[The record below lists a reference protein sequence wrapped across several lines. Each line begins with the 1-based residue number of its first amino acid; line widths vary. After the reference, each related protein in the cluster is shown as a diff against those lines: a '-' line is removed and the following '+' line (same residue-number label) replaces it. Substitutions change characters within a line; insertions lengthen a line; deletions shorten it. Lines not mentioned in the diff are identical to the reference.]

1 MVILTGAEY
10 RWCWCRAA
18 FSFNSPSGQQSL
30 IVTSVMLIVKIPS
43 RCNTVVTVVKVSNCS
58 DTLQCRH
65 CAPRL
70 VTSGQTALRGEMQV
84 WWRQPLIANLYFYCV
99 PCNLSVHSVNL
110 PRQSRREKYDIFT
123 LYQRSSFGTTRPYH
137 GLKCVWLTI
146 YELELHEMKKS
157 EAEVEDG

>member
-1 MVILTGAEY
+1 MLIIYTWVIHIPQPSSAIQQSHQVVILTGAEY

-110 PRQSRREKYDIFT
+110 PRQSRRE
-123 LYQRSSFGTTRPYH
+123 RSMTSLHYIRDHHSERPGH
-137 GLKCVWLTI
+137 ITG
-146 YELELHEMKKS
+146 
-157 EAEVEDG
+157 